1 MVCLQT
7 GFRILHEWRGLE
19 ATFGA
24 RGRRHIWLARRETH
38 LSSREYRV
46 GCSWLA
52 KWHHTCPASETRTKE
67 KITKLTHL
75 TKGRSI
81 DCEVGV
87 ASVWEEHLLR
97 PWNLQRKEKR
107 RARPTTY
114 RCSLYRHCPSP
125 LSVCGPGGS
134 RYLPHSQ
141 QYGVECCLDFRGIV
155 CEVIDDTQCLHD
167 GRSHQQELIV
177 LVSGETILAVSDV
190 VRCHIQSNSM

>member
-1 MVCLQT
+1 MSCV
-7 GFRILHEWRGLE
+7 RD
-19 ATFGA
+19 
-24 RGRRHIWLARRETH
+24 TH
-38 LSSREYRV
+38 KGE
-46 GCSWLA
+46 
-52 KWHHTCPASETRTKE
+52 
-67 KITKLTHL
+67 ITKLTHL

-141 QYGVECCLDFRGIV
+141 QYGVECYLDFRGIV

-190 VRCHIQSNSM
+190 VGATFRVTQCRDSRPGSCTPDQLQYRMRHWCRLDRRRSDQNCHQAHSRPSWHPHIAPA